1 MVTGVYSS
9 DTLYD
14 FITQPLAMRFKY
26 TFDHS
31 KWPEQFAWLEMPA
44 DLQLHPTDGDLTVQ
58 RLEQGKARAK
68 LLKNNENKTMNARQ
82 VAEMEQEISQLLQRK
97 GQIDIP

>member
-14 FITQPLAMRFKY
+14 FITLPVAMRFKY

-31 KWPEQFAWLEMPA
+31 RWPEQFAWLEMPD
-44 DLQLHPTDGDLTVQ
+44 DLKLHPTHGELV
-58 RLEQGKARAK
+58 
-68 LLKNNENKTMNARQ
+68 
-82 VAEMEQEISQLLQRK
+82 V
-97 GQIDIP
+97 